1 MDQLVFRT
9 AAASVELHCIRM
21 SPMPQSNFAEAWCF
35 AISQYQQL
43 HHITGI
49 AMLQPLTH

>member
-9 AAASVELHCIRM
+9 VAALVELHCIRM
-21 SPMPQSNFAEAWCF
+21 RPMPQNNFAEAWCF

-49 AMLQPLTH
+49 AMLQPSTH